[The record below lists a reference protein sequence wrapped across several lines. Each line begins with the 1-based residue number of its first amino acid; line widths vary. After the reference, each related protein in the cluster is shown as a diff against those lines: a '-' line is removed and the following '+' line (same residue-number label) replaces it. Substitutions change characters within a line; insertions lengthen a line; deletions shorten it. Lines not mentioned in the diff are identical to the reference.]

1 MRVTTL
7 YVPQKWCKYNFGVDV
22 EWTVV
27 FSRNEESKESCHAAL
42 KYCQI
47 KYRGEREK
55 LYLENTGNL
64 STIICKV

>member
-1 MRVTTL
+1 M
-7 YVPQKWCKYNFGVDV
+7 

-55 LYLENTGNL
+55 LYLENTGDL
-64 STIICKV
+64 ITIICKV